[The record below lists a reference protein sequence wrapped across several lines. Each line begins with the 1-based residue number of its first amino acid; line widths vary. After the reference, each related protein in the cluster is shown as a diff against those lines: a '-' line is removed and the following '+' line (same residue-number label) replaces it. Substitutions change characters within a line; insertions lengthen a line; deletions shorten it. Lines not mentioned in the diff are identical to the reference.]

1 MDCDTAGFPAALSR
15 PLPARVHLARPGL
28 VKGATR

>member
-1 MDCDTAGFPAALSR
+1 MDCDTAGSPAALFR

>member
-1 MDCDTAGFPAALSR
+1 MDCDTVGSPAALSR

-28 VKGATR
+28 VEGFTR

>member
-1 MDCDTAGFPAALSR
+1 MDCDTAGSPAALSH
-15 PLPARVHLARPGL
+15 PLPARVHLARPGR